1 MKKGRERG
9 TGDEGSSRILFPRPR
24 PSSLLLYCR
33 VEIIHLL
40 ILFVAGIAVAFIN
53 TISAAGSL
61 VSLSAFMFC
70 GLSSVEAN
78 ATNRI
83 PIIFQSFFSARG
95 FESKGVKGD
104 AYKWWLAAACVPGAV
119 IGALWAVKIPAD
131 VFNKILAGVML
142 LFLVITLIN
151 PLKATG
157 VAEERVELKHKLT
170 GLLLYFFIGIYGGFI
185 QAGSGFFLMAPALLL
200 HRFNI
205 SKTNYYKVFITLIYT
220 IAALAIFIW
229 KGNISWYY
237 GLVMSAG
244 TSLGGWLT
252 SRWSVT
258 VDEVWMKRIMVG
270 LILSLTVYVWFFK

>member
-1 MKKGRERG
+1 M
-9 TGDEGSSRILFPRPR
+9 
-24 PSSLLLYCR
+24 
-33 VEIIHLL
+33 EIIHVL
-40 ILFVAGIAVAFIN
+40 ILFIAGMAVAFIN
-53 TISAAGSL
+53 TVSAAGSL

-83 PIIFQSFFSARG
+83 PIIFQSYFSAKG
-95 FESKGVKGD
+95 FESKGVTSD
-104 AYKWWLAAACVPGAV
+104 SYKWWLAAACVPGAV
-119 IGALWAVKIPAD
+119 IGALFAVKIPAE

-142 LFLVITLIN
+142 LFLFITITN

-157 VAEERVELKHKLT
+157 EQEERVALKHKIA
-170 GLLLYFFIGIYGGFI
+170 GLILYFFIGIYGGFI

-200 HRFNI
+200 HRFGI
-205 SKTNYYKVFITLIYT
+205 SKTNYYKVSITLVYT
-220 IAALAIFIW
+220 FAALAIFIW
-229 KGNISWYY
+229 KGNIHWYY

-258 VDEVWMKRIMVG
+258 VNEVWMKRLMVS
-270 LILSLTVYVWFFK
+270 LILALTVYVWFFK